1 MPVIHVGGDAHRVHL
16 EDQGVGVGGAIQNS
30 LQGLVGDGPDSVR
43 IGAIAAF
50 GGLAALLA
58 TYCLWLMQR
67 SVAKARS
74 PNRAGPCLY
83 APAGAGWGGW
93 GVGIARL

>member
-1 MPVIHVGGDAHRVHL
+1 
-16 EDQGVGVGGAIQNS
+16 VGVGGAIQNS

-83 APAGAGWGGW
+83 ASAGAGWGGW
-93 GVGIARL
+93 GGWDRAALVVGLLVPREISA